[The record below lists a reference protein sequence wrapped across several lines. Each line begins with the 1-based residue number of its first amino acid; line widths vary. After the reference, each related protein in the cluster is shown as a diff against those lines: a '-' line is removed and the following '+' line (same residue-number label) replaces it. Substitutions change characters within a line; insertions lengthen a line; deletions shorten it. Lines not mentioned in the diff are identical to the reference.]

1 MNEIVLRKVKV
12 VDPGG
17 PHHDSIVDI
26 LIRDGRDRSGNALRI
41 GAERIVLR
49 LRPW

>member
-26 LIRDGRDRSGNALRI
+26 LIRDGRIEKKLANAFVRGDALR
-41 GAERIVLR
+41 
-49 LRPW
+49 

>member
-26 LIRDGRDRSGNALRI
+26 LIRDGRIEKI
-41 GAERIVLR
+41 GERVAKGDFR
-49 LRPW
+49 W